1 MLITLEGCTL
11 YYQGFV
17 LSALPLKGSFDKG
30 WWGGG
35 EGRVEERGGIKQTG
49 MELEMWVYKEAA
61 AAAAAVGGWGVG

>member
-1 MLITLEGCTL
+1 M
-11 YYQGFV
+11 

-61 AAAAAVGGWGVG
+61 AAAVGGGGGRGWVKRKKERKKNQ